1 MPAVSGVLGR
11 LSELMREVTADRGGA
26 LWLLAAEGRQLD
38 SNVIRLPAEARVD
51 FHVEPDLDVLLYVAD
66 GSGWLDVAG
75 TRQELEP
82 GCVAWLPHGA
92 RRALSAG
99 ADGLVYLTVHRRRPG
114 LAIRA
119 AAPEAAAP
127 EAAVQEADTREA
139 AVPEAAAQQAAAP
152 EGGEPACLLHRV
164 CTECGRLAQE
174 RDARYCAR
182 CGTRLPTD

>member
-11 LSELMREVTADRGGA
+11 VSELMREAAADRGGA
-26 LWLLAAEGRQLD
+26 LWRLAAEGRQLD

-66 GSGWLDVAG
+66 GSGWLDVAD

-114 LAIRA
+114 LAIRG
-119 AAPEAAAP
+119 
-127 EAAVQEADTREA
+127 AVQETAVQETA
-139 AVPEAAAQQAAAP
+139 ARDAAAP
-152 EGGEPACLLHRV
+152 EGGESACLLHRV

-174 RDARYCAR
+174 RDAHYCAR
-182 CGTRLPTD
+182 CGTALPSD

>member
-26 LWLLAAEGRQLD
+26 LWRLAAEGRQLD

-99 ADGLVYLTVHRRRPG
+99 VDGLVYLTVHRRRPG

-119 AAPEAAAP
+119 AVP
-127 EAAVQEADTREA
+127 EAAVQEADTR
-139 AVPEAAAQQAAAP
+139 EAAAQQAAAP

>member
-11 LSELMREVTADRGGA
+11 LSELMREVAADRGGA
-26 LWLLAAEGRQLD
+26 LWRLAAEGRQLD

-66 GSGWLDVAG
+66 GSGWLDVAD

-114 LAIRA
+114 LAIRTA
-119 AAPEAAAP
+119 AGG
-127 EAAVQEADTREA
+127 AAVRE
-139 AVPEAAAQQAAAP
+139 AAP

>member
-11 LSELMREVTADRGGA
+11 VSELMREVTADRGGA
-26 LWLLAAEGRQLD
+26 LWRLAAEGRQLD

-66 GSGWLDVAG
+66 GSGWLDVAD

-114 LAIRA
+114 LAIRG
-119 AAPEAAAP
+119 
-127 EAAVQEADTREA
+127 AVRE
-139 AVPEAAAQQAAAP
+139 VAAP

-164 CTECGRLAQE
+164 CAECGRLAQE

-182 CGTRLPTD
+182 CGTLLPSD